1 MSLEDLYRQVI
12 LDHYR
17 SPRNQGHIEACD
29 AHGEG
34 HNPLC
39 GDEIFLDLAID
50 DDTVTDVAI
59 TGQGCSISQASA
71 SMMSEAI
78 KGKTL
83 AEVDDLIHRFRTMMD
98 VEQGDDG
105 LDPARRPRSAPRC
118 QEVPSADQM
127 RLTALDHPPGS
138 ARGTRRVKAQPRGST
153 TRDAAGDD
161 ESPYEREAPHKGAL
175 LGREGRMRLVSRA
188 PFEDLSV

>member
-17 SPRNQGHIEACD
+17 SPRNRGTIDHCD

-39 GDEIFLDLAID
+39 GDEISLDLTIT

-59 TGQGCSISQASA
+59 SGQGCSISQASA

-78 KGKTL
+78 KGKTIP
-83 AEVDDLIHRFRTMMD
+83 EVESLIRRFKAMMD
-98 VEQGDDG
+98 IEEGDAG
-105 LDPARRPRSAPRC
+105 LDPDR
-118 QEVPSADQM
+118 
-127 RLTALDHPPGS
+127 PGS
-138 ARGTRRVKAQPRGST
+138 VLGDLEALQGVRKFPVRIKCASLPWT
-153 TRDAAGDD
+153 TL
-161 ESPYEREAPHKGAL
+161 EQAL
-175 LGREGRMRLVSRA
+175 ASRK
-188 PFEDLSV
+188 D